1 VEDKKRTWSR
11 SDNNRRRE
19 ERDREF
25 VTVKVAA
32 TTAIKIFTK
41 KAGNIITAT
50 TIIVEHSA
58 KRKILG
64 ERNTE
69 DLGDIAILLLHQREL
84 TIPLRGSLTQGQRN
98 ILQATGTSLSI
109 LFRLNQN
116 ARWCLEFEK
125 QNLRFQDKEMCL

>member
-1 VEDKKRTWSR
+1 MEDKKRTWSR

-25 VTVKVAA
+25 VTVKVAV
-32 TTAIKIFTK
+32 TTAIKIVTK

-109 LFRLNQN
+109 FSRLDQN
-116 ARWCLEFEK
+116 AGWCPEFEK